1 MKVPVKKKKTT
12 TTTNIIIFLKVHLNR
27 KLLQELLFGYYLG
40 IFLICCLFLTYD
52 IFLLFI
58 FKHLLNVFIYDL
70 ISFTVSEIVLLA
82 GAGRWSSSC
91 TRLWWGCTSRTA
103 FSFGP
108 PHYMRDVEALE
119 YVQRRVTSVRG
130 LEHKSD
136 GEWLRELG
144 LFSLEK
150 RRFRGD
156 LISPY
161 NCLKGGYGEVGVSL
175 FSCITSNKTKGN
187 GLKLHQGGSGWVGF
201 ATLTEPQ
208 ERLHIVKIGITT
220 TTVYVEFR
228 RMTVLHSYLS
238 TVLEVL
244 QMIFTNH
251 WIHTLVIKKNQQLV
265 S

>member
-1 MKVPVKKKKTT
+1 M
-12 TTTNIIIFLKVHLNR
+12 
-27 KLLQELLFGYYLG
+27 
-40 IFLICCLFLTYD
+40 
-52 IFLLFI
+52 
-58 FKHLLNVFIYDL
+58 
-70 ISFTVSEIVLLA
+70 
-82 GAGRWSSSC
+82 
-91 TRLWWGCTSRTA
+91 
-103 FSFGP
+103 
-108 PHYMRDVEALE
+108 
-119 YVQRRVTSVRG
+119 
-130 LEHKSD
+130 
-136 GEWLRELG
+136 
-144 LFSLEK
+144 FSLEK

-251 WIHTLVIKKNQQLV
+251 
-265 S
+265 

>member
-1 MKVPVKKKKTT
+1 MCPEK
-12 TTTNIIIFLKVHLNR
+12 
-27 KLLQELLFGYYLG
+27 G
-40 IFLICCLFLTYD
+40 
-52 IFLLFI
+52 
-58 FKHLLNVFIYDL
+58 
-70 ISFTVSEIVLLA
+70 S
-82 GAGRWSSSC
+82 
-91 TRLWWGCTSRTA
+91 
-103 FSFGP
+103 
-108 PHYMRDVEALE
+108 EALKC
-119 YVQRRVTSVRG
+119 
-130 LEHKSD
+130 LEHKSY
-136 GEWLRELG
+136 GQLLRELG

-201 ATLTEPQ
+201 ATLIEPQ
-208 ERLHIVKIGITT
+208 ERLHIVKIGKT

-244 QMIFTNH
+244 
-251 WIHTLVIKKNQQLV
+251 
-265 S
+265 